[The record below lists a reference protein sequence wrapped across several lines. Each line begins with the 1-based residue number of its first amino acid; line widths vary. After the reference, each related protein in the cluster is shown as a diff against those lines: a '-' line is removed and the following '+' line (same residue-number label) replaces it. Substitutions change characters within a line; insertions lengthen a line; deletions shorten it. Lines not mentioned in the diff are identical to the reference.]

1 MSNQKSLSLRLDYD
15 AYGAL
20 QAEST
25 FTGQSRNRIINRA
38 VWVYCPLM
46 RLQRDYQQG
55 NITEKQ
61 FTAECHRLLTLFS
74 NPVF

>member
-15 AYGAL
+15 ALGAL
-20 QAEST
+20 QAESSL
-25 FTGQSRNRIINRA
+25 TGQSRNRIINRA

-55 NITEKQ
+55 NVTEKQ

-74 NPVF
+74 NPIF